1 MEAVLSYIISI
12 FLTIETIFS
21 LAPNLFG
28 KVTTYAPEENGII
41 LNCAVVSDT
50 HADRNIFRDRTDI
63 LRKAYA
69 GIGESSESIDVLLN
83 IGDIT
88 NSGTRQD
95 YRTQK
100 RLEKVYVKAENYV
113 SCLGNHD
120 SWNESAD
127 PDYEEAKRLFIDYL
141 KTKGIDSEKIYYST
155 VIDGYHF
162 ICLGTESLDLHEALP
177 VYSVEQL
184 QWLDSELK
192 EAVKS
197 GLPVFVLSHKPV
209 AGHNGIEDSEGL
221 PKAVD
226 EIMQK
231 YASAESPVI
240 FFSGHYH
247 DFTPSIFDSENNVYY
262 VNMPS
267 TEYND
272 ETENECNDNGGM
284 GVTMEVYEGKIII
297 KARNFIKDKFIDGYR
312 FEIDF

>member
-1 MEAVLSYIISI
+1 MKAVLSYIISV

-21 LAPNLFG
+21 LVPNLFG
-28 KVTTYAPEENGII
+28 KVTTYAPEESGII

-50 HADRNIFRDRTDI
+50 HADRNIFRDRTDR
-63 LRKAYA
+63 LRRAYA
-69 GIGESSESIDVLLN
+69 GINESGEKINVLLN

-100 RLEKVYVKAENYV
+100 RLEKVYLKAENYV
-113 SCLGNHD
+113 PCLGNHD

-127 PDYEEAKRLFIDYL
+127 PDYEEAKKLFLDYL
-141 KTKGIDSEKIYYST
+141 KTKGIVSEKVYYST

-177 VYSVEQL
+177 VYSDEQM
-184 QWLDSELK
+184 QWFDSELQ

-209 AGHNGIEDSEGL
+209 SGHNGIENSEGL
-221 PKAVD
+221 PGTVD

-231 YASAESPVI
+231 YASAENPVV
-240 FFSGHYH
+240 FFSGHCH
-247 DFTPSIFDSENNVYY
+247 SFSSDIFDSENNVYY

-284 GVTMEVYEGKIII
+284 GLAMEVYEKKIIL
-297 KARNFIKDKFIDGYR
+297 KARNFITDKWIDGYR